1 MHPRLKAKI
10 PKMLEWRFYKA
21 DWYIWMDSSIQ
32 IKKNVDL
39 PELVLKTANGN
50 PLCLFKHSKL
60 QSIEEEGKL
69 IKRKTRKDLPYFHKR
84 FSGEPIIS
92 QTKYYLRDKKFR
104 DDKLFQMTFFAYH
117 YSARFLMQEWFM
129 QNCIWSIKDQLSFP
143 YVLAKSGL
151 SYSLFSGTV
160 AENDHFDWYWRERE
174 SSSSNIKKSD

>member
-32 IKKNVDL
+32 IKKNADL

-92 QTKYYLRDKKFR
+92 QTEHYLRDKKFK

-117 YSARFLMQEWFM
+117 HSARFLMQEWFM

-143 YVLAKSGL
+143 YVLAKSGF

-160 AENDHFDWYWRERE
+160 AENDHFTWCWRERE
-174 SSSSNIKKSD
+174 SRFGTHRN